1 MPATAFARIPTAALL
16 AGALAVAALTATVG
30 GCRNPKPNTE
40 QEAVPDKPSVRL
52 YLLSTVAG
60 ALEPCGCSKDQLGGV
75 DHLASFIASEKAKAP
90 NHLVLAS
97 GPLLFID
104 EKLKKDHAT
113 QDEWKAD
120 AIAKAMKDIDLQAW
134 APGFNDWASGPKTL
148 AAKAKT
154 AGASV
159 LAAGLKQPF
168 TEDSKIFTVGEVKVG
183 VIGVSDPKDRFG
195 RYPDGVSGPD
205 ATKKLVE
212 GELAKLR
219 EGGAQ
224 LVVVLAAMQRGAAL
238 RLADGIDGINVLAV
252 GKPSF
257 DGHGNTA
264 QPAPEM
270 IKNTLVVETAN
281 HLQTVSVV
289 DVYFR
294 GEPKAP
300 VKLADGSGVERAAK
314 IADLS
319 GRIRELEARINSWEQ
334 GGKVDPKDLAAR
346 KADLAKLR
354 KEREALE
361 AKQSTP
367 DGSFFRY
374 RVQEVREALGE
385 SKPVTALMRDYYKR
399 VNDHNKKAFADLKPL
414 EAADGQAKYVGTEEC
429 SNCHMEAEEVWDA
442 TPHSNAYET
451 LEKDFKEY
459 NLECVGCHVTGYGN
473 PGGSTVTFVDGLKD
487 VQCETCHGP
496 GSKHVEE
503 PEAPGLITLEP
514 DPKSCVEQCHH
525 PPHVEGFDPV
535 AKMDLVLGPGHGKP
549 LED

>member
-1 MPATAFARIPTAALL
+1 MRLGTLL
-16 AGALAVAALTATVG
+16 VPLALAAAAMTASLP

-40 QEAVPDKPSVRL
+40 QEAVPSKPSVRL

-60 ALEPCGCSKDQLGGV
+60 ALEPCGCSKDQLGGI
-75 DHLASFIASEKAKAP
+75 DHLAAFIHEQKTKAP
-90 NHLVLAS
+90 HDLVLAS

-113 QDEWKAD
+113 QDRWKAET
-120 AIAKAMKDIDLQAW
+120 IAKAMKTIDLDAW
-134 APGFNDWASGPKTL
+134 APGHNDWASGADSL
-148 AAKAKT
+148 VAKAKT
-154 AGASV
+154 AGAQI
-159 LAAGLKQPF
+159 LAAGLKAPYAGASQ
-168 TEDSKIFTVGEVKVG
+168 IFTVGDVEVG
-183 VIGVSDPKDRFG
+183 VVGVSDPKDRFG
-195 RYPDGVSGPD
+195 RYPDGVKTADGLKKIVSDEVAALRGKG
-205 ATKKLVE
+205 AT
-212 GELAKLR
+212 
-219 EGGAQ
+219 

-238 RLADGIDGINVLAV
+238 RLADGIPDINVLAV

-270 IKNTLVVETAN
+270 IGSTLVVETAN

-289 DVYFR
+289 DVYLR
-294 GEPKAP
+294 GKSEGK
-300 VKLADGSGVERAAK
+300 VELADGSGVERAAK

-346 KADLAKLR
+346 KADLEKLR
-354 KEREALE
+354 KERAALE
-361 AKQSTP
+361 AQQTTP
-367 DGSFFRY
+367 AGSFFRY
-374 RVQEVREALGE
+374 RVQEVREGLGE
-385 SKPVTALMRDYYKR
+385 AKPVTSLMRGYYKR
-399 VNDHNKKAFADLKPL
+399 VNEHNKKAFADLEPL
-414 EAADGQAKYVGTEEC
+414 PAAEGDARYVGTDEC

-442 TPHSNAYET
+442 TPHANAYET

-459 NLECVGCHVTGYGN
+459 NLECVGCHVTGYGK
-473 PGGSTVTFVDGLKD
+473 PGGSTVTHVEDFKD

-503 PEAPGLITLEP
+503 PEAPGLITLKP
-514 DPKSCVEQCHH
+514 DPQSCVEQCHH

-535 AKMDLVLGPGHGKP
+535 AKMDLILGPGHGKP
-549 LED
+549 LEE